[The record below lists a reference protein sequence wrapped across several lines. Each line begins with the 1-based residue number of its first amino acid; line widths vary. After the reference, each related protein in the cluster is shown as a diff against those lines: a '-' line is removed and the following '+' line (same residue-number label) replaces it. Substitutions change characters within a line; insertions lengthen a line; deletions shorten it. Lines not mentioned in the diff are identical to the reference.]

1 MLSALS
7 AFLLGYLPTTLG
19 SYFNGLELTAAL
31 ANRDGEELALRVR
44 RREQELGARGEQLAG
59 KLRQIAELLAT
70 AAVDASP
77 MMPATPAQYHSFCE
91 QLFDAMQ
98 DKLRREPLLG
108 ALYLLGFILGDTWTT
123 LNLSGLVS
131 YFLAASP
138 QEPFL
143 NAQAAALAEELQ
155 KVQRQLAAASA
166 HPLWSE
172 AQRTAIQEAQ
182 AALAQAPELSV
193 EPTQRLAALPGSLF
207 AEPSRCFFLNE
218 SRSLSVMLA
227 C

>member
-19 SYFNGLELTAAL
+19 AYFNGLELTAAL
-31 ANRDGEELALRVR
+31 ANRDGDELALRVR
-44 RREQELGARGEQLAG
+44 RRQQDLDARGEQLAG
-59 KLRQIAELLAT
+59 ELHQIAELLAA
-70 AAVDASP
+70 AAVEAP
-77 MMPATPAQYHSFCE
+77 ALPATPSQYHSFCE

-108 ALYLLGFILGDTWTT
+108 ALYLLGFIFGDAWVT

-143 NAQAAALAEELQ
+143 NAQAAALAEQLQ
-155 KVQRQLAAASA
+155 KVQRQLARASA

-172 AQRTAIQEAQ
+172 AQRAALQEAL
-182 AALAQAPELSV
+182 AALDQVPELRV
-193 EPTQRLAALPGSLF
+193 EPTQRLAALPAVMEQLS
-207 AEPSRCFFLNE
+207 AAMTAIQS
-218 SRSLSVMLA
+218 SLS
-227 C
+227 